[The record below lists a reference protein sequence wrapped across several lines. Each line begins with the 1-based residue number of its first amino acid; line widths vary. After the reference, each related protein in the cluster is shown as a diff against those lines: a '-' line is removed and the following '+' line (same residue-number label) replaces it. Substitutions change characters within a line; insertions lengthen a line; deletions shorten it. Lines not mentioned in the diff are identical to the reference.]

1 MEEKS
6 FVTKQTKKP
15 LTKEKENSQSSKR
28 KRVALYIRVS
38 TQEQAVEGHSI
49 EAQEARA
56 CEYAERMDYEIT
68 NVYIDEGISGK
79 STKRPAFQ
87 RMMADARMGNFDF
100 VIIWKL
106 TRLGRNMLDILKTVE
121 EFIKLG
127 IELFSISENFDISTS
142 SGKLM
147 LQLLGSFGEFER
159 NQISENV
166 IMAMMSL
173 VRDQK
178 RYAGGRR
185 LGYVSGLDAEGRKQ
199 LIIEPEEAKIVQLIY
214 AKFLGGDEFRTIANY
229 LNRQGYQTLKKNKF
243 TPTAVRDILQNKIY
257 AGYIEYARY
266 LNWDTKRRKGKNPNP
281 ILVKGEHE
289 PIIDQVTYQAVQ
301 ERLVLEKDRP
311 RWNLT
316 GENVLTGLLRC
327 PECGA
332 PMGSNGVVN
341 TLKDG
346 TKKTLRYYSCSKFLS
361 KGKKGCHANSIRKEK
376 AEDFVAARLKE
387 IVQVPE
393 ILDSLVKEM
402 NRELHEQIAP
412 LEQELAVI
420 ATEKQ
425 DLAPKLER
433 LQQALEDSPDLHDN
447 LIGRI
452 NELTSKIMLHTQRE
466 NEILTILSHKDQKI
480 EVENVQQIVS
490 SLDHLLEQSE
500 KKVVKEIY
508 RTFIDKIL
516 FDKKNMDDIKI
527 YMKFDQKI
535 VTQLNELYQKVVS
548 DKKDT
553 TSFVLKTPFY
563 SVI

>member
-1 MEEKS
+1 MKDKS
-6 FVTKQTKKP
+6 FVTEQ
-15 LTKEKENSQSSKR
+15 SKR
-28 KRVALYIRVS
+28 KLITKNSQLPKKKRVAIYLRVS
-38 TQEQAVEGHSI
+38 SLEQVEGHSI
-49 EAQEARA
+49 AAQEANAR
-56 CEYAERMDYEIT
+56 EYAKKMDYEVVG
-68 NVYIDEGISGK
+68 VYSDEGLSGK
-79 STKRPAFQ
+79 STKHRPAFLK
-87 RMMADARMGNFDF
+87 MMADARTGNFDF

-121 EFIKLG
+121 EFIELG

-166 IMAMMSL
+166 AMAMMSL
-173 VRDQK
+173 VRDQQ

-185 LGYVSGLDAEGRKQ
+185 LGYVSGLDVEGRKQ

-332 PMGSNGVVN
+332 PMAANNVTNRLRDS
-341 TLKDG
+341 
-346 TKKTLRYYSCSKFLS
+346 TKRVLNYYTCSLFLS
-361 KGKKGCHANSIRKEK
+361 KGAKGCHANSIRKEK
-376 AEDFVAARLKE
+376 AEEFVAARLKE

-402 NRELHEQIAP
+402 NRELHEQISP

-420 ATEKQ
+420 ATEKL
-425 DLAPKLER
+425 DLKPKLDR
-433 LQQALEDSPDLHDN
+433 LQQALEDSPELHDS
-447 LIGRI
+447 LIDRI
-452 NELTSKIMLHTQRE
+452 NELTSKIILHTQRE

-480 EVENVQQIVS
+480 EVENVQQIIS
-490 SLDHLLEQSE
+490 SLDNLLEQSE

-516 FDKKNMDDIKI
+516 FDKKNKDDIKI

-548 DKKDT
+548 DKKGT

>member
-1 MEEKS
+1 MIADDFKWQLAVAKS
-6 FVTKQTKKP
+6 QNPGK
-15 LTKEKENSQSSKR
+15 
-28 KRVALYIRVS
+28 KRVVIYIRVS
-38 TQEQAVEGHSI
+38 TQEQVVEGHSI
-49 EAQEARA
+49 EAQEVRAR
-56 CEYAERMDYEIT
+56 EYAERMGYEVVE
-68 NVYIDEGISGK
+68 VYIDEGLSGK
-79 STKRPAFQ
+79 STKHRAAYQ
-87 RMMADARMGNFDF
+87 QMMSDARAGNFDL
-100 VIIWKL
+100 VVIWKL
-106 TRLGRNMLDILKTVE
+106 TRLGRNMLDILNTVE
-121 EFIKLG
+121 EFIELD

-147 LQLLGSFGEFER
+147 LQLLSSFSEFER

-166 IMAMMSL
+166 IMSMMSL
-173 VRDQK
+173 VRDQQ

-185 LGYVSGLDAEGRKQ
+185 LGYVSGLDDDGRKQ

-257 AGYIEYARY
+257 GGYIEYARY
-266 LNWDTKRRKGKNPNP
+266 LNWDIKRRKGKNPNP

-332 PMGSNGVVN
+332 PMAANNVTN

-346 TKKTLRYYSCSKFLS
+346 TKKTLHYYSCSEFLS
-361 KGKKGCHANSIRKEK
+361 KGATKGCHANSIRKEK
-376 AEDFVAARLKE
+376 AEEFVAARLKE

-393 ILDSLVKEM
+393 VLDSLVKEM

-420 ATEKQ
+420 ATEKL
-425 DLAPKLER
+425 DLKPKLDR
-433 LQQALEDSPDLHDN
+433 LQKALEDSPELHDS
-447 LIGRI
+447 LIDRI

-466 NEILTILSHKDQKI
+466 NEILTILSHKDRKI
-480 EVENVQQIVS
+480 EVENVQQIIS
-490 SLDHLLEQSE
+490 SLDNLLEQSE

-516 FDKKNMDDIKI
+516 FDKKNKDDIKI

-535 VTQLNELYQKVVS
+535 VTQLNELYQEVVS

-553 TSFVLKTPFY
+553 TSFVLQTPFY

>member
-6 FVTKQTKKP
+6 FVTEQSKRQ
-15 LTKEKENSQSSKR
+15 LTMENSQLPKR
-28 KRVALYIRVS
+28 KRVVLYVRVS
-38 TQEQAVEGHSI
+38 THDQAIEGHSI

-56 CEYAERMDYEIT
+56 REYAERMDYEIT
-68 NVYIDEGISGK
+68 DVYIDEGISGK

-166 IMAMMSL
+166 AMAMMSL
-173 VRDQK
+173 VRDQQ

-332 PMGSNGVVN
+332 PMAANNVTN
-341 TLKDG
+341 RLKDS
-346 TKKTLRYYSCSKFLS
+346 TKRVLNYYSCSLFLS
-361 KGKKGCHANSIRKEK
+361 KGAKGCHANSIRKEK
-376 AEDFVAARLKE
+376 AEEFVAARLKE

-420 ATEKQ
+420 ATEKL
-425 DLAPKLER
+425 DLKPKLDR
-433 LQQALEDSPDLHDN
+433 LQQALEDSPELHDS
-447 LIGRI
+447 LIDRI

-466 NEILTILSHKDQKI
+466 NEILTILSHKDKKI
-480 EVENVQQIVS
+480 EVENVQQIIS
-490 SLDHLLEQSE
+490 SLDNLLEQSE

-516 FDKKNMDDIKI
+516 FDKKNKDDIKI

-553 TSFVLKTPFY
+553 TSFVLNTPFY

>member
-1 MEEKS
+1 MKDKS
-6 FVTKQTKKP
+6 FVTEQ
-15 LTKEKENSQSSKR
+15 SKR
-28 KRVALYIRVS
+28 KFITKNSQLPKKKRVAIYLRVS
-38 TQEQAVEGHSI
+38 SLEQVEGHSI
-49 EAQEARA
+49 AAQEANAR
-56 CEYAERMDYEIT
+56 EYAKKMDYEVVG
-68 NVYIDEGISGK
+68 VYSDEGLSGK
-79 STKRPAFQ
+79 STKHRPAFLK
-87 RMMADARMGNFDF
+87 MMADARTGNFDF

-121 EFIKLG
+121 EFIELG

-166 IMAMMSL
+166 AMAMMSL
-173 VRDQK
+173 VRDQQ

-185 LGYVSGLDAEGRKQ
+185 LGYVSGLDVEGRKQ

-332 PMGSNGVVN
+332 PMAANNVTNRLRDS
-341 TLKDG
+341 
-346 TKKTLRYYSCSKFLS
+346 TKRVLNYYTCSLFLS
-361 KGKKGCHANSIRKEK
+361 KGAKGCHANSIRKEK
-376 AEDFVAARLKE
+376 AEEFVAARLKE

-402 NRELHEQIAP
+402 NRELHEQISP

-420 ATEKQ
+420 ATEKL
-425 DLAPKLER
+425 DLKPKLDR
-433 LQQALEDSPDLHDN
+433 LQQALEDSPELHDS
-447 LIGRI
+447 LIDRI
-452 NELTSKIMLHTQRE
+452 NELTSKIILHTQRE

-480 EVENVQQIVS
+480 EVENVQQIIS
-490 SLDHLLEQSE
+490 SLDNLLEQSE

-516 FDKKNMDDIKI
+516 FDKKNKDDIKI

-548 DKKDT
+548 DKKGT

>member
-6 FVTKQTKKP
+6 FVTEQSKRQ
-15 LTKEKENSQSSKR
+15 LTKDNSQLPKR
-28 KRVALYIRVS
+28 KRVAIYIRVS
-38 TQEQAVEGHSI
+38 TQEQAIEGHSI

-56 CEYAERMDYEIT
+56 REYAERMGYEVVY
-68 NVYIDEGISGK
+68 VYIDEGVSGK
-79 STKRPAFQ
+79 STKHRKAFLN
-87 RMMADARMGNFDF
+87 MMANARMGNFDL
-100 VIIWKL
+100 VVIWKL

-121 EFIKLG
+121 EFINLG

-166 IMAMMSL
+166 IMSMMSL

-185 LGYVSGLDAEGRKQ
+185 LGYVSGLDDDGRKQ

-257 AGYIEYARY
+257 GGYIEYARY

-301 ERLVLEKDRP
+301 DRLVLEKDRSK
-311 RWNLT
+311 WNLT

-332 PMGSNGVVN
+332 PMAANNVTN

-346 TKKTLRYYSCSKFLS
+346 TKKTLHYYSCSEFLS
-361 KGKKGCHANSIRKEK
+361 KGATKGCHANSIRKEK
-376 AEDFVAARLKE
+376 AEEFVATRLKE

-425 DLAPKLER
+425 DLAPKLDR

-466 NEILTILSHKDQKI
+466 NEILTMLSHKDQKI
-480 EVENVQQIVS
+480 KVENVQQIVS
-490 SLDHLLEQSE
+490 SLDHLLEKSE

-516 FDKKNMDDIKI
+516 FDKKNKDDIKI
-527 YMKFDQKI
+527 YMKFDQTI
-535 VTQLNELYQKVVS
+535 VTQLNELYQEVVS

-553 TSFVLKTPFY
+553 TSFLLQTPFY

>member
-1 MEEKS
+1 MKEKS
-6 FVTKQTKKP
+6 LIADDFKWQLAVAKSQNP
-15 LTKEKENSQSSKR
+15 EK
-28 KRVALYIRVS
+28 KRVVIYIRVS
-38 TQEQAVEGHSI
+38 TQEQVVEGHSI
-49 EAQEARA
+49 EAQEVRAR
-56 CEYAERMDYEIT
+56 EYAERMGYEVVE
-68 NVYIDEGISGK
+68 VYIDEGLSGK
-79 STKRPAFQ
+79 STKHRAAYQ
-87 RMMADARMGNFDF
+87 QMMSDARAGNFDL
-100 VIIWKL
+100 VVIWKL
-106 TRLGRNMLDILKTVE
+106 TRLGRNMLDILNTVE
-121 EFIKLG
+121 EFIKLD

-147 LQLLGSFGEFER
+147 LQLLSSFSEFER
-159 NQISENV
+159 NQISENA
-166 IMAMMSL
+166 IMSMMSL
-173 VRDQK
+173 VRDQQ

-185 LGYVSGLDAEGRKQ
+185 LGYVSGLDDDGRKQ

-516 FDKKNMDDIKI
+516 FDKKNKDDIKI

>member
-6 FVTKQTKKP
+6 FVTEQSKRQ
-15 LTKEKENSQSSKR
+15 LTMKNSQLPKR
-28 KRVALYIRVS
+28 KRVVLYIRVS
-38 TQEQAVEGHSI
+38 TQDQAIEGHSI

-56 CEYAERMDYEIT
+56 REYAERMDYEVV

-79 STKRPAFQ
+79 STKRRLAFQ
-87 RMMADARMGNFDF
+87 RMMADARTGNFDL

-166 IMAMMSL
+166 AMAMMSL
-173 VRDQK
+173 VRDQQ

-266 LNWDTKRRKGKNPNP
+266 LNWDTKRRNGKNPNP

-332 PMGSNGVVN
+332 PMAANNVTN
-341 TLKDG
+341 RLKDS
-346 TKKTLRYYSCSKFLS
+346 TKRVLNYYSCSLFLS
-361 KGKKGCHANSIRKEK
+361 KGAKGCHANSIRKEK
-376 AEDFVAARLKE
+376 AEEFVAARLKE

-425 DLAPKLER
+425 DLTPKLER

-500 KKVVKEIY
+500 KKVIKEIY

-516 FDKKNMDDIKI
+516 FDKKNKDDIKI

>member
-1 MEEKS
+1 MAVAKS
-6 FVTKQTKKP
+6 QNPGK
-15 LTKEKENSQSSKR
+15 
-28 KRVALYIRVS
+28 KRVVIYIRVS
-38 TQEQAVEGHSI
+38 TQEQVVEGHSI
-49 EAQEARA
+49 EAQEVRSR
-56 CEYAERMDYEIT
+56 EYAERMGYEVVE
-68 NVYIDEGISGK
+68 VYIDEGLSGK
-79 STKRPAFQ
+79 STKHRAAYQ
-87 RMMADARMGNFDF
+87 QMMSDARTGNFDL
-100 VIIWKL
+100 VVIWKL
-106 TRLGRNMLDILKTVE
+106 TRLGRNMLDILNTVE
-121 EFIKLG
+121 EFIKLD

-147 LQLLGSFGEFER
+147 LQLLSSFSEFER

-173 VRDQK
+173 VRDQQ

-185 LGYVSGLDAEGRKQ
+185 LGYVSGFDAEGRKQ

-214 AKFLGGDEFRTIANY
+214 AKFLGGDEFRTITNY

-301 ERLVLEKDRP
+301 DRLLLEKDRP

-332 PMGSNGVVN
+332 PMAANNVTN

-346 TKKTLRYYSCSKFLS
+346 TKKTLHYYSCSEFLS
-361 KGKKGCHANSIRKEK
+361 KGATKGCHANSIRKEK
-376 AEDFVAARLKE
+376 AEEFVAARLKE

-412 LEQELAVI
+412 LEQELAVV
-420 ATEKQ
+420 ATEKL
-425 DLAPKLER
+425 DLKPKLDR
-433 LQQALEDSPDLHDN
+433 LQQALEDSPELHDS
-447 LIGRI
+447 LIDRI

-466 NEILTILSHKDQKI
+466 NEILTILSHKDKKI
-480 EVENVQQIVS
+480 EVENVQQIIS
-490 SLDHLLEQSE
+490 SLDHLLAHSE
-500 KKVVKEIY
+500 KKVAKEIY

-516 FDKKNMDDIKI
+516 FDKKNKDDIKI
-527 YMKFDQKI
+527 YMKFDQTI
-535 VTQLNELYQKVVS
+535 VTQLNEIYQKVVS
-548 DKKDT
+548 DKRDT
-553 TSFVLKTPFY
+553 TSFLLQTPFY

>member
-1 MEEKS
+1 LK
-6 FVTKQTKKP
+6 KQTLIADDFKWQMAVAK
-15 LTKEKENSQSSKR
+15 SQNPKA

-38 TQEQAVEGHSI
+38 TQEQVLEGHSI
-49 EAQEARA
+49 PAQKTKGYEH
-56 CEYAERMDYEIT
+56 AERMGYEVVE
-68 NVYIDEGISGK
+68 VYIDEGLSGK
-79 STKRPAFQ
+79 STKHRPAYQ
-87 RMMADARMGNFDF
+87 QMMSDARAGNFDL
-100 VIIWKL
+100 VVIWKL
-106 TRLGRNMLDILKTVE
+106 TRLGRNMLDILNTVE

-147 LQLLGSFGEFER
+147 LQLLSSFSEFER

-166 IMAMMSL
+166 IMSMISL
-173 VRDQK
+173 VRDQQ

-185 LGYVSGLDAEGRKQ
+185 LGYVSGLDDDGRKQ
-199 LIIEPEEAKIVQLIY
+199 LIIEPEEAKIIQLIF
-214 AKFLGGDEFRTIANY
+214 AKYLGGDEYRTIATY

-243 TPTAVRDILQNKIY
+243 SPTAVKDILQNKIY
-257 AGYIEYARY
+257 GGFIEYARY

-289 PIIDQVTYQAVQ
+289 PIIDEVTYQAVQ
-301 ERLVLEKDRP
+301 DRLAREKDRP

-332 PMGSNGVVN
+332 PMAANNVTN
-341 TLKDG
+341 RLKDG
-346 TKKTLRYYSCSKFLS
+346 TKRVLHYYSCCEFLS
-361 KGKKGCHANSIRKEK
+361 KGSKKGCHANSIRKEK
-376 AEDFVAARLKE
+376 AESFVAARLKE

-402 NRELHEQIAP
+402 NQELHEQIAP

-420 ATEKQ
+420 ATEKL

-433 LQQALEDSPDLHDN
+433 LQLALEDSPELHDN
-447 LIGRI
+447 LIDRI

-466 NEILTILSHKDQKI
+466 NEILSILHHKDQKI
-480 EVENVQQIVS
+480 KAENVQQIIS
-490 SLDHLLEQSE
+490 SLDYLLEHSE

-516 FDKKNMDDIKI
+516 FDKKNKDDIKI
-527 YMKFDQKI
+527 YMKFDQTI
-535 VTQLNELYQKVVS
+535 ITQLNELYKEVVS

-553 TSFVLKTPFY
+553 ASFVARAPY
-563 SVI
+563 RIVI